1 MLPADGAI
9 RRRGAR
15 SITQKEPAVGSLAPQ
30 PRGTQP
36 FPPCAPPAPLGPCG
50 PRGPPCPSAPPQ
62 RAGCEAGRVRPRSHG
77 GRGTRRG
84 TVSPAGARPQ
94 APAQGCGGRSLTRR
108 PLAGAPGPGRSEQ
121 FQGSFPCFSVP
132 LRPGGASGSS
142 RQRTGNPPC
151 SKKLAEIDPLRPK
164 ARGGKKKKSRGLAV
178 SGHEHWAFP
187 RSPRLARC
195 FFYKHPIFSIRRK

>member
-9 RRRGAR
+9 RRRSAR

-30 PRGTQP
+30 P
-36 FPPCAPPAPLGPCG
+36 FPAAAHPPHPLGPAAPEPPPAP
-50 PRGPPCPSAPPQ
+50 RPSAPPQ

-94 APAQGCGGRSLTRR
+94 APAQGWPYPEPAAPSQALQ
-108 PLAGAPGPGRSEQ
+108 APGGLSSSCGAFPAFRFPCGREAPPGLPGR
-121 FQGSFPCFSVP
+121 G
-132 LRPGGASGSS
+132 LA
-142 RQRTGNPPC
+142 TPPR

-164 ARGGKKKKSRGLAV
+164 ARGGKKKK
-178 SGHEHWAFP
+178 P
-187 RSPRLARC
+187 RPCC
-195 FFYKHPIFSIRRK
+195 FRA